1 MGQPIVFS
9 QTLAASSAN
18 NIATSQSPG
27 AGAITL
33 NGSTVTGGVAT
44 LDVQRRVLI
53 TSGSSDAGIT
63 FTVRGTNGAGN
74 AITDT
79 FAGGAVTATSNLDFK
94 TVTSVTH
101 TGSVASTITIGTSAV
116 GSSLWQI
123 INFNANPTNIGYE
136 VELRSGAASFTM
148 DYTLDDPNILPGTGG
163 LNAAGLG
170 YSLPVASTSAA
181 VTTTGS
187 FTSPIVAWR
196 LTTLTGTGT
205 LVVRALQSGLGS
217 P

>member
-1 MGQPIVFS
+1 MGQPNVITR
-9 QTLAASSAN
+9 TLAALN
-18 NIATSQSPG
+18 ATTVAASQSPG
-27 AGAITL
+27 AGAITRV
-33 NGSTVTGGVAT
+33 STTVI
-44 LDVQRRVLI
+44 LDTQRRLSFV
-53 TSGSSDAGIT
+53 SGGDDSGIT
-63 FTVRGTNGAGN
+63 FTITGTNQAGFP
-74 AITDT
+74 ISETLT
-79 FAGGAVTATSNLDFK
+79 GGNTTTYQSNLDFK
-94 TVTSVTH
+94 TVTNITH
-101 TGSVASTITIGTSAV
+101 SGSVAGTLTVGTNAV

-123 INFNANPTNIGYE
+123 VNWNSNPCNVGYV

-163 LNAAGLG
+163 LNAAGLA
-170 YSLPVASTSAA
+170 YPLATASASAA